1 MASFAHCLSPGE
13 IVFSSPKSIL
23 RMLIDPKTSRGMFR
37 KLDQEFVKLSSKPR
51 AENVHGFRTGTRRL
65 QILLAELSPHLDRNG
80 KKLLKSLGRIRKRAG
95 KVRDLDVQLA
105 ALRSFKSPREPRRKT
120 QLVNQLLEQR
130 DRQEKKL
137 RKMVDDDTVRSIR
150 KLLKRAAKN
159 FTPEK
164 CRNPLAVAQAILSR
178 VNGSDAPLNQAM
190 LHRYRILT
198 KRARYAAEFAPH
210 SAEAAHFIAQLK
222 RIQDALGDWHDW
234 LTLTQSAR
242 DNIGEVRES
251 VLVAELHNLT
261 GSKFRRAVAAL
272 AQARPILHPHHPT
285 ADHQGSEPE
294 SDRKPSEQKRSAQKS
309 RDHKPTA
316 QPPVRLPANVSR
328 ETESAA

>member
-1 MASFAHCLSPGE
+1 
-13 IVFSSPKSIL
+13 
-23 RMLIDPKTSRGMFR
+23 MLIDPKTSRGVFG
-37 KLDQEFVKLSSKPR
+37 KLDRELVKLGSKPR
-51 AENVHGFRTGTRRL
+51 AENVHGFRTATRRL
-65 QILLAELSPHLDRNG
+65 QILLAELSPRVDRNG
-80 KKLLKSLGRIRKRAG
+80 KKLLKSLSRIRKRAG

-137 RKMVDDDTVRSIR
+137 RKMVDDETVHSIR
-150 KLLKRAAKN
+150 KSLKRAAKN
-159 FTPEK
+159 FVPEK
-164 CRNPLAVAQAILSR
+164 CHDPLAVSKGILSR
-178 VNGSDAPLNQAM
+178 VNGSAAPINQAM

-210 SAEAAHFIAQLK
+210 SVEASQFIAQLK

-234 LTLTQSAR
+234 LTLTQNAR
-242 DNIGEVRES
+242 DNIGDIRES

-272 AQARPILHPHHPT
+272 AQARPILHPDHKT
-285 ADHQGSEPE
+285 ADRQSSKPEPDHKGS
-294 SDRKPSEQKRSAQKS
+294 DHKGSAQKS
-309 RDHKPTA
+309 SDHKPAA
-316 QPPVRLPANVSR
+316 QPPARLPANVSR